1 MEFGKEYKKAAQ
13 DISPDRAAIDRMKA
27 NVMAEVNKRKKPL
40 PLGKIAISCGSVAAC
55 TAIVI
60 TAAVLIPHTDTSNMT
75 AGTFDSSAAASE
87 ATSNEIGYDTA
98 ADADFD
104 IEIDDNDNIAEDA
117 TADDKSYSNEITA
130 DTAVDTVPKPDYAAP
145 TENEE
150 IIEDVIED
158 GAADEEEIAEP
169 DEDDIDLP
177 NPTAGDDSGNY
188 DGGKSDSVAN
198 VTADDET
205 GETIDEVIDENICD
219 DTADDDIAD
228 DAADDMWDDEV
239 WDDTDD
245 DIDTD
250 GIDEDVPD
258 NDIGD
263 DMADDDVYD
272 FDDSADYDDETDDSF
287 DDADYD
293 DATDDSFDDSDYD
306 PYNDPAN
313 IKAKF
318 SSDRNTLVLLLPDG
332 TKLKYERSHGITH
345 YPRYNTPYEYI
356 YTSDNTGYMIQRRDE
371 YLWTYT
377 PQLDSEYKLIQ

>member
-1 MEFGKEYKKAAQ
+1 MEFGKEYKKAVQ

-27 NVMAEVNKRKKPL
+27 NVMAEANKRKKPL
-40 PLGKIAISCGSVAAC
+40 PLGKIAVSCGSVAAC
-55 TAIVI
+55 AAIVI
-60 TAAVLIPHTDTSNMT
+60 TAAVLIPHTDTNNMT

-87 ATSNEIGYDTA
+87 AISNELGYDTA

-104 IEIDDNDNIAEDA
+104 IEIDDNDDIAENA
-117 TADDKSYSNEITA
+117 SADDKSYPNEITA
-130 DTAVDTVPKPDYAAP
+130 DTSVDTAPRPDYAA
-145 TENEE
+145 TTKNED

-158 GAADEEEIAEP
+158 IATDEEEIAEP

-177 NPTAGDDSGNY
+177 NTAAGDVSGSS
-188 DGGKSDSVAN
+188 DGGKSDSIAN
-198 VTADDET
+198 VTIDDET
-205 GETIDEVIDENICD
+205 DEAMDEVIDEDICD
-219 DTADDDIAD
+219 DTADDDTAD
-228 DAADDMWDDEV
+228 DAADDMADDGE

-245 DIDTD
+245 DIGTD

-263 DMADDDVYD
+263 DMADDGAYD
-272 FDDSADYDDETDDSF
+272 FDDG
-287 DDADYD
+287 ADYD

-318 SSDRNTLVLLLPDG
+318 SADGNTLVLLLPDG
-332 TKLKYERSHGITH
+332 TKLKYKRSNGITH

-356 YTSDNTGYMIQRRDE
+356 YTSDNTDHMIRRRDE

>member
-1 MEFGKEYKKAAQ
+1 MEFGKEYKKAVQ

-40 PLGKIAISCGSVAAC
+40 PLGKIAVSCGSVAAC
-55 TAIVI
+55 AAIVI
-60 TAAVLIPHTDTSNMT
+60 TAAVLIPHTDTNNMT

-87 ATSNEIGYDTA
+87 AISNELGYDTA

-104 IEIDDNDNIAEDA
+104 IEIDDNDDIAENA
-117 TADDKSYSNEITA
+117 SADDKSYSNEITA
-130 DTAVDTVPKPDYAAP
+130 DTTVDTIPKPDYAAP

-158 GAADEEEIAEP
+158 IAADEEEIAEP

-177 NPTAGDDSGNY
+177 NTAAGDVSGSS
-188 DGGKSDSVAN
+188 DGGKSDSIAN
-198 VTADDET
+198 VTTDNETDEAM
-205 GETIDEVIDENICD
+205 DEVIDEDICD
-219 DTADDDIAD
+219 DTADDDM
-228 DAADDMWDDEV
+228 ADDMADDEV
-239 WDDTDD
+239 WDETDD
-245 DIDTD
+245 SIGTD

-263 DMADDDVYD
+263 DMADDGAYD
-272 FDDSADYDDETDDSF
+272 FDDG
-287 DDADYD
+287 ADYD
-293 DATDDSFDDSDYD
+293 DATDDSFDNSDYD

-318 SSDRNTLVLLLPDG
+318 SADGNTLVLLLPDG
-332 TKLKYERSHGITH
+332 TKLKYKRSNGITH

-356 YTSDNTGYMIQRRDE
+356 YTSDNTDHMIRRRDE